1 MYGGDVRPYRLQTCH
16 LSRHSASFGP
26 FLARFL
32 RHQDP
37 QQPCQFRVHC
47 IQVFA
52 DFGVFGE
59 ILSLNKS
66 LDKCLAI
73 HQTRRFPLTGTNRQG
88 AFRACPSFSNSKPL
102 LVSSRNLGFIL
113 REFGQEFLSFHHS
126 GHFIHC
132 GNFFPRPYLILECSP
147 ISNRREVAKDRA
159 LESEPDAL
167 VAVLGRLRGLPVQQ
181 RVPQLL
187 RPSPLFS

>member
-1 MYGGDVRPYRLQTCH
+1 M
-16 LSRHSASFGP
+16 
-26 FLARFL
+26 
-32 RHQDP
+32 
-37 QQPCQFRVHC
+37 
-47 IQVFA
+47 
-52 DFGVFGE
+52 FGE

-88 AFRACPSFSNSKPL
+88 AFGACLTFSNSKFL

-113 REFGQEFLSFHHS
+113 KEFRQEFLSFHHS
-126 GHFIHC
+126 GHFRHC
-132 GNFFPRPYLILECSP
+132 GNFFPRPYLILECLL

-159 LESEPDAL
+159 LKSKPDVL

-187 RPSPLFS
+187 RPSPPFS